1 MFKKQKNNLSLEE
14 ELFLALVMKELKKNL
29 FDVLPSTHFFN
40 EIIKK
45 ASGLS
50 EDKNFLISIL
60 KAERDNFN
68 RLCNEKIK
76 ELTKKD

>member
-1 MFKKQKNNLSLEE
+1 MSKKQKNNLSLEE
-14 ELFLALVMKELKKNL
+14 ELLLTLAMKELKKNL
-29 FDVLPSTHFFN
+29 LDDLPSTHFFN
-40 EIIKK
+40 NFIKK
-45 ASGLS
+45 MSRLS

-60 KAERDNFN
+60 KIERDNFN